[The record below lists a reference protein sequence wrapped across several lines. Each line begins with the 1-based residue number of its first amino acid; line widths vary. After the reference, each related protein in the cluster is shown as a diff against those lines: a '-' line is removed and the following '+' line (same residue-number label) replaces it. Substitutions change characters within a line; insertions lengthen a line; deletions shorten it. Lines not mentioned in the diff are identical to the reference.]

1 MSPAMEASQ
10 KYVLGLDIGS
20 ASLGWALI
28 ALDGADNPV
37 SLIRAGVRI
46 FEPGVDGTSLDIE
59 QGKDQSKAV
68 DRRTARLHR
77 RQLRRR
83 AARQRDLFRLL
94 QRHSLLPTT
103 HAEEQS
109 PEKRRH
115 LILNQLDL
123 ELKQKWQVLAFDGA
137 FAQLPLYSLRKLALD
152 EVLEPFEVGRVFFHL
167 IQRRGFFPI
176 VGKGRKIR
184 TKKRSWGRSK
194 LRSMASNKKY
204 GLREHVLL
212 ENTSPALTRTL
223 RKSVVAGLPARCT
236 KTSFA

>member
-1 MSPAMEASQ
+1 M
-10 KYVLGLDIGS
+10 VLDVPCHGS
-20 ASLGWALI
+20 I
-28 ALDGADNPV
+28 AEVCPGYRYRFGIAWVGTHRTRWGRNPV

-123 ELKQKWQVLAFDGA
+123 ELKQKWQVLVFDGA

-167 IQRRGFFPI
+167 IQRRGFLSNRRE
-176 VGKGRKIR
+176 GKKNQDQEKELGQVKAEIH
-184 TKKRSWGRSK
+184 
-194 LRSMASNKKY
+194 
-204 GLREHVLL
+204 GL
-212 ENTSPALTRTL
+212 
-223 RKSVVAGLPARCT
+223 K
-236 KTSFA
+236 